1 MEDDA
6 GTLPQCNIWRGAV
19 VIVVMVGT
27 NPYSFERL
35 VKAVDDIAADGKEE
49 FFVQLG
55 NTSYEPLNCP
65 FERFIEKPALE
76 EMMKVAD
83 VIICHGGFGSIRDG
97 LVHRKP
103 VIAVP
108 RQQAL
113 GECMDWQEELV
124 RELEDQGRILAVYDI
139 AALGEAIEK
148 AKTFHGNQGEKN
160 RIPQIISDYLRQS
173 FPGI

>member
-6 GTLPQCNIWRGAV
+6 GTLPKCSVWGGAV
-19 VIVVMVGT
+19 VIVVLVGT

-35 VKAVDDIAADGKEE
+35 VKAVDDIAADGKKE

-55 NTSYEPLNCP
+55 NTPYEPHNCS
-65 FERFIEKPALE
+65 FERFIDKPVLE
-76 EMMKVAD
+76 EMMEVAD
-83 VIICHGGFGSIRDG
+83 VVICHGGFGSIRDG
-97 LVHRKP
+97 LAHGKP

-113 GECMDWQEELV
+113 GECMDRQEELV

-139 AALGEAIEK
+139 AALEEAIEK
-148 AKTFHGNQGEKN
+148 AKSFHGNQGERN